1 MSRTPEERAMDVMK
15 TAQFDKAVIFGN
27 LYVTFAKV
35 EIPETKEVIVLP
47 QPYQLEDGKEHDMEK
62 INSECVDSLV
72 KRLCA
77 TLREHYRG
85 LDAAQ
90 E

>member
-1 MSRTPEERAMDVMK
+1 MSRTPEERAFEVME
-15 TAQFDKAVIFGN
+15 TAQWDKATIFGN
-27 LYVTFAKV
+27 LFVAFVKV
-35 EIPETKEVIVLP
+35 EIPETKEVIVLS

-62 INSECVDSLV
+62 VVCECVDILT
-72 KRLCA
+72 KKLCA
-77 TLREHYRG
+77 ALRMHYSE